1 MEKTSSKLDNAAIE
15 GVIEALK
22 DENECLRIE
31 IDYLKKLKALV
42 QKEKKLQS
50 FLERESPSP
59 LDIQRVGIIL

>member
-22 DENECLRIE
+22 DENKCLRME

-42 QKEKKLQS
+42 QKEKRLQS
-50 FLERESPSP
+50 FPNEKAHRL
-59 LDIQRVGIIL
+59 